1 MLRILL
7 LSTIYPLPSKDNKG
21 TAVCHFF
28 TKEWVK
34 MGHDVR
40 VVHVQ
45 AVYPRVLY
53 WMARLA
59 QNRIAAKT
67 GAVVYTHRDCHTS
80 HYEMD
85 GVPISRMPV
94 YKPIPHGPFSSRAV
108 IRAVEEIIEDNSKVG
123 FAPDVIIG
131 HFPNPQLEM
140 VNLLKQK
147 YPSARTC
154 IVMHGDTDIM
164 KKVYGKRLP
173 QLMSGIDMWGFRSKT
188 IREEFEATVGEV
200 RNPFICYSGI
210 PAKYIIEDN
219 KHQFNG
225 PLRHF
230 VYVGGLVERKYPEKV
245 VDALYKAYPNKAF
258 TLSYIGDGQQAS
270 IITEKIIAYGLQ
282 KQVDLKGRMPRDQIV
297 EQYDKAD
304 CMVMISRG
312 EAYGL
317 VYLEAMARGC
327 ITIASKRE
335 GFDGVIVNGENGFLC
350 EAGNATELASLIQ
363 HINTLPSEEL
373 RRISVNAINTAKWL
387 TDENVAKMYIKALV
401 STKNFQR

>member
-7 LSTIYPLPSKDNKG
+7 LSTIYPLPTKDNKG

-34 MGHDVR
+34 MGHDIR

-45 AVYPRVLY
+45 AVYPRMLY

-59 QNRIAAKT
+59 QKRIAAKT
-67 GAVVYTHRDCHTS
+67 GAVVYTHRDNHTS

-85 GVPISRMPV
+85 GVPISRIPV
-94 YKPIPHGPFSSRAV
+94 YKPVPHGPFSSRAV
-108 IRAVEEIIEDNSKVG
+108 RRAVEEIIEDNSKAG
-123 FAPDVIIG
+123 FVPEVIIG

-140 VNLLKQK
+140 VSLLKLK
-147 YPSARTC
+147 YSHARTC

-164 KKVYGKRLP
+164 QKVYGKRLP
-173 QLMSGIDMWGFRSKT
+173 QLMNNIDMWGFRSKT
-188 IREEFEATVGEV
+188 IREEFEAAVGEV
-200 RNPFICYSGI
+200 KNPFICYSGI
-210 PAKYIIEDN
+210 PTKYITEEN

-225 PLRHF
+225 VLRDF

-245 VDALYKAYPNKAF
+245 VDALHKAYPEKNF
-258 TLSYIGDGQQAS
+258 TIKYIGDGQQDAV
-270 IITEKIIAYGLQ
+270 IKEKIAAYGLQ
-282 KQVDLKGRMPRDQIV
+282 EQVKLVGRIPRDQIV
-297 EQYDKAD
+297 SEYDRAD

-327 ITIASKRE
+327 ITIASRRE
-335 GFDGVIVNGENGFLC
+335 GFDGVIIHGENGFLC
-350 EAGNATELASLIQ
+350 EAGNADELANLITY
-363 HINTLPSEEL
+363 INTLPAAEL
-373 RRISVNAINTAKWL
+373 QRISENAINTAKRL
-387 TDENVAKMYIKALV
+387 TDENAAKMYIDDVIA
-401 STKNFQR
+401 RM